1 MAKSSAGRSSPASA
15 LWPLAAIVVVGVFIV
30 WLAMTSEPSVIA
42 APEETSDTTAA
53 PGSEM
58 ETAPVVAA
66 TDFESNTSSY
76 VGQEIQLP
84 NVPVSSTMGPQIIWV
99 ELPSGAPFLVKM
111 DSALASA
118 GQAVA
123 AQTRVTV
130 VGRVLQK
137 TDSVLGAWQQSGA
150 IQNAGHR
157 AQAEYGTTFIEARR
171 IRPASGQ
178 E

>member
-1 MAKSSAGRSSPASA
+1 MAKSSAGRRSPASA

-42 APEETSDTTAA
+42 APEETSDTTDATGA
-53 PGSEM
+53 M
-58 ETAPVVAA
+58 DTAPVVAA
-66 TDFESNTSSY
+66 TDFESNAATY

-84 NVPVSSTMGPQIIWV
+84 DVPVTSVMGPQIIWV

-118 GQAVA
+118 GQPVA
-123 AQTRVTV
+123 AQSRVTV

-150 IQNAGHR
+150 LQNEGHR

>member
-15 LWPLAAIVVVGVFIV
+15 IWPLVAIVVVGVFIV

-42 APEETSDTTAA
+42 APEETSDTADA
-53 PGSEM
+53 NGAEV

-66 TDFESNTSSY
+66 ADFESNTANY
-76 VGQEIQLP
+76 VGQEIQLA
-84 NVPVSSTMGPQIIWV
+84 NVPVTSVMGSQIVWV

-111 DSALASA
+111 DSTLASA
-118 GQAVA
+118 GPPA
-123 AQTRVTV
+123 AQARVTV

-137 TDSVLGAWQQSGA
+137 TDSVLNAWQQNGA
-150 IQNAGHR
+150 LQNQGHR
-157 AQAEYGTTFIEARR
+157 DQAEYGTTFIEARR
-171 IRPASGQ
+171 IHPASGQ